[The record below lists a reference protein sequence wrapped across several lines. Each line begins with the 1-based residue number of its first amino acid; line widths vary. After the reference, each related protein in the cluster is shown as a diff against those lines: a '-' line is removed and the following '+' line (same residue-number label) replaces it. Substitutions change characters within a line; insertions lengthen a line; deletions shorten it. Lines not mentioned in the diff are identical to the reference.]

1 MQCFVIKTLCSIQ
14 IKFERGPLNQYLTN
28 KVKQAL
34 LSALE
39 DYFKD
44 KGYLSS
50 NSTRIKVLQLPSGE
64 IQIDK
69 VKSNNLQVVFI
80 DVLTILN
87 QLEIYFYIQDNCIS
101 ATYGKF

>member
-1 MQCFVIKTLCSIQ
+1 MRCLIIRNDHSIQ
-14 IKFERGPLNQYLTN
+14 IKFERSPLSQHLTN
-28 KVKQAL
+28 RVKQAL

-50 NSTRIKVLQLPSGE
+50 NSTRIKVLHLPSGE

-69 VKSNNLQVVFI
+69 IKSNNLQTIFI

-87 QLEIYFYIQDNCIS
+87 QLEIHFYIQDAAIDS
-101 ATYGKF
+101 TYGKF